1 MLEFHYNIPEEATCK
16 CPKLPDHGRLICGD
30 NYVSGLIICMA
41 ECEKDYERKDMDGV
55 YNCHKDGKWRKSDNI
70 EVDSPEINC
79 TSQKLI

>member
-1 MLEFHYNIPEEATCK
+1 
-16 CPKLPDHGRLICGD
+16 
-30 NYVSGLIICMA
+30 MA

-70 EVDSPEINC
+70 EVDSPEIHC